1 MFNHGDTYETSHIE
15 LSIPTTTAATT
26 TATAYTFLNCLAYL
40 E

>member
-15 LSIPTTTAATT
+15 LSIPTTTAT